1 MLPEAAVLARYV
13 PAEFAPDAIERGFRA
28 LAPSCCRSQRVD
40 VRPAWSPSALSP
52 HPDNLEWHQDGGG
65 PAGVTRHMVV
75 WASERS
81 TEIKTSDGYR
91 IIPKPCMLVWFD
103 NTRAFHRQPSG
114 TDESSRWFV
123 AVRCSGEGA

>member
-1 MLPEAAVLARYV
+1 MMLAEVRILGRFNPSLLQSEVIEAELR
-13 PAEFAPDAIERGFRA
+13 PR
-28 LAPSCCRSQRVD
+28 LPSCCQRERIS
-40 VRPAWSPSALSP
+40 VRVPQGITP